1 METLHEF
8 NDRVRSFQI
17 NSVPDEPRFGLPV
30 SLQEKVAQRTGALR
44 PYYGNTVAYLL
55 SDGARDLVGSAV
67 NELYSRFGESLSL
80 PLPLETAHV
89 TLHDLYASP
98 DRAHVARQIDA
109 STAIVVDAVAK
120 ARAIGTIYTEC
131 TAVFNLMDTSVA
143 IGLRA
148 ADQDEHRKLQ
158 AARHLFDKIVPS
170 GQYTPHI
177 TLAYYRP
184 SAPILLPP
192 EEFRDAL
199 KDLTEGLAGA
209 PVVLEPD
216 RLHAMC
222 FQFNEGVLDGQAMKR
237 CEKYSLSIC

>member
-67 NELYSRFGESLSL
+67 NELNSRFGESLSL
-80 PLPLETAHV
+80 PLPLETAHM

-120 ARAIGTIYTEC
+120 ARAIGAIYTEC
-131 TAVFNLMDTSVA
+131 TAVFNLMNTSVA

-184 SAPILLPP
+184 SAPTLLPP

-222 FQFNEGVLDGQAMKR
+222 FSSMKEYWTVR
-237 CEKYSLSIC
+237 Q